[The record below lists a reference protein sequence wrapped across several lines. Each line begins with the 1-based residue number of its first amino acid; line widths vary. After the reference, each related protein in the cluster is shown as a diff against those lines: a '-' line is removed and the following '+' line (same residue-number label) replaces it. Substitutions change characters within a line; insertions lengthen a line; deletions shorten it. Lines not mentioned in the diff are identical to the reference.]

1 MFHCFNII
9 RARAPPNNHTIS
21 TTGRSLID
29 NNIIEYMYMCF
40 SNHTLVVSE
49 NVVKRYIYCKRSI
62 AGIVEVGGR
71 NEVVV
76 QGFIFFDGR
85 SSVFYQLIKYCVY
98 TNYYRW

>member
-1 MFHCFNII
+1 M
-9 RARAPPNNHTIS
+9 
-21 TTGRSLID
+21 
-29 NNIIEYMYMCF
+29 YMYF
-40 SNHTLVVSE
+40 PNYTLVVSE

-62 AGIVEVGGR
+62 AGIVGVGGR
-71 NEVVV
+71 NDVAV